1 MGMEETRNSMR
12 LGGKRQLGVY
22 GMRSVVFA
30 PDAGGL
36 SGESYLGEPM
46 WAFNVACAH
55 FRNDATV

>member
-1 MGMEETRNSMR
+1 MR